1 MKKKT
6 VRWTERYVR
15 ESVEM
20 LNLAERIKLKP
31 RYLKI
36 AYREYLRHIVKCI
49 ETAHK
54 VDPKGD
60 ILVVAG
66 EKWPVTFIVRLEAKA
81 NAI

>member
-1 MKKKT
+1 MKKRT

-36 AYREYLRHIVKCI
+36 AYVGYLRHILKCI
-49 ETAHK
+49 ETVRD
-54 VDPKGD
+54 VDPTRD

-66 EKWPVTFIVRLEAKA
+66 ENWPVTFIVRLEAKA
-81 NAI
+81 NAV